1 MIHKLLVINMST
13 TTGVQI
19 YDDEFIDMDDILLIA
34 FMAALTKFSAT
45 MGDSKGA
52 LREAEIGQYQLSII
66 EKEDLVYGIIHDT
79 YDNEDFLGTI
89 IDRVIDKYHSLFMG
103 WDYNQI
109 IEGDDIPADI
119 PDLIRTKKFP
129 TEILPVI
136 NSKVNSFIDKTPA
149 SIDCFFLADL
159 DDGIISFFIEP
170 SKNVIVR
177 LLMELLSE
185 VPFDKHWL
193 GESIIKSNEGNS
205 FDTGTYE
212 GWLIFRINDTEFCL
226 LLRAMYSYMDK
237 PKVLDNL
244 QELANAIVEEI
255 EKIKSD

>member
-1 MIHKLLVINMST
+1 MIHKLLVINMKT

-19 YDDEFIDMDDILLIA
+19 YDDEFIDMDEILLIS

-52 LREAEIGQYQLSII
+52 LREAEIGQFQLSII
-66 EKEDLVYGIIHDT
+66 DKEELVYGVIHDT
-79 YDNEDFLGTI
+79 YDNEDFLGSI
-89 IDRVIDKYHSLFMG
+89 IHRVIDKYHSLFMS
-103 WDYNQI
+103 WDYNRI

-119 PDLIRTKKFP
+119 PDLIKTKKFP
-129 TEILPVI
+129 LDIIPTIKTKI
-136 NSKVNSFIDKTPA
+136 DSFLDATPA

-159 DDGIISFFIEP
+159 DDGIIDFFVEP
-170 SKNVIVR
+170 AKPVIVR

-193 GESIIKSNEGNS
+193 GESIIKTNEGNS
-205 FDTGTYE
+205 FDSGTYE
-212 GWLIFRINDTEFCL
+212 GWIIFRINDTEFCL

-237 PKVLDNL
+237 PQVLDNL
-244 QELANAIVEEI
+244 QELADDIVKEI
-255 EKIKSD
+255 EKHQDD

>member
-1 MIHKLLVINMST
+1 MNT

-19 YDDEFIDMDDILLIA
+19 YDNEFIEMDDILLIS

-52 LREAEIGQYQLSII
+52 LREAEIGQFQLSII
-66 EKEDLVYGIIHDT
+66 DKEELVYGIIHDT

-89 IDRVIDKYHSLFMG
+89 IQRVIDKYHSLFLS
-103 WDYNQI
+103 WDYNTI

-129 TEILPVI
+129 TKILPVI
-136 NSKVNSFIDKTPA
+136 NAQVEDFLDKTPA

-159 DDGIISFFIEP
+159 DDGIINFFIEP
-170 SKNVIVR
+170 SNSVIVK

-193 GESIIKSNEGNS
+193 GESVMKSNDGNS
-205 FDTGTYE
+205 FETGTYE

-237 PKVLDNL
+237 PHVLDNL
-244 QELANAIVEEI
+244 QELSNAIIVEI
-255 EKIKSD
+255 DKIKDE

>member
-1 MIHKLLVINMST
+1 MKT

-19 YDDEFIDMDDILLIA
+19 YDNEFIDMDEFLLIS

-52 LREAEIGQYQLSII
+52 LKEAEIGQYQLSII
-66 EKEDLVYGIIHDT
+66 EREDLVYGIIHDT

-89 IDRVIDKYHSLFMG
+89 IDRVINKYHSLFVS

-109 IEGDDIPADI
+109 IEGDDIPGDI

-129 TEILPVI
+129 TKILPVI
-136 NSKVNSFIDKTPA
+136 NAQVEHFLDKTPA

-159 DDGIISFFIEP
+159 DDGIINFFIEP
-170 SKNVIVR
+170 SKSVIVK

-193 GESIIKSNEGNS
+193 GESVMKSNDGNS
-205 FDTGTYE
+205 FETGTYE

-237 PKVLDNL
+237 PQVLDKL
-244 QELANAIVEEI
+244 QELANAIVVEI
-255 EKIKSD
+255 DKIKDE